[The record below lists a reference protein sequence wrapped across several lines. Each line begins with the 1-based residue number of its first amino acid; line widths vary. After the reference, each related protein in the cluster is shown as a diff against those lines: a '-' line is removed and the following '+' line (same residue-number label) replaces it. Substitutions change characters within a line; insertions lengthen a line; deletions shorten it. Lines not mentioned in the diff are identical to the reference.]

1 MYFYLASKLAH
12 NQPWLTW
19 NSSNASSL
27 YGILGISEFARMP
40 WTAMI
45 TNFLVLPQN
54 FIKLKI
60 EPSFGTSTKKKVWIS
75 KRLGLKTFI
84 ETKWKDK
91 CANMEWQSSVRTPD
105 QGIA

>member
-45 TNFLVLPQN
+45 TKFLVLPQN

-60 EPSFGTSTKKKVWIS
+60 EASFSAVKNPLKRKNFGKIKVEDIYRNQM
-75 KRLGLKTFI
+75 KR
-84 ETKWKDK
+84 
-91 CANMEWQSSVRTPD
+91 
-105 QGIA
+105 